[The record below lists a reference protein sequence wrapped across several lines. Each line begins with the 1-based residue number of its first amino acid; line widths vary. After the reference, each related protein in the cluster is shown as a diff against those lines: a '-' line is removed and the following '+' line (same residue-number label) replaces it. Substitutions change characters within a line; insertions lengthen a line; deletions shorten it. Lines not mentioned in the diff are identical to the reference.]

1 MKKLLAQLVLLLS
14 VSCLLLVSVSC
25 QEEVGT
31 PTAPVTDTF
40 DTMEDS
46 VKSLKT
52 GTFTGVGH
60 SVSGT
65 ATVYDDSGKLVVV
78 LDPFSTQNGP
88 DLKLYL
94 STDQSASQ
102 YINLGDLKST
112 TGKQSYEITGTTDLN
127 QYKFVLVWCQD
138 FSVLF
143 GKAELQ

>member
-1 MKKLLAQLVLLLS
+1 MKKLVSILVVLL
-14 VSCLLLVSVSC
+14 SVSC
-25 QEEVGT
+25 QEEENNT
-31 PTAPVTDTF
+31 PTAPVNDSF
-40 DTMEDS
+40 DPMKETVME
-46 VKSLKT
+46 LKK

-65 ATVYDDSGKLVVV
+65 ATVYDDAGKLVVV

-112 TGKQSYEITGTTDLN
+112 TGKQSYEITGTTDLA
-127 QYKFVLVWCQD
+127 QFKFVLVWCQD